1 MDFNSLWVE
10 KYRPKKIE
18 DLVISDEIKN
28 SLLHFKNTKDIPH
41 LLFTSVAGT
50 GKSSVAKIIVNDLLN
65 CDYLYINASDENGID
80 TIRNKIISFS
90 QTKSLNGE
98 IKVVICEEFDGMSV
112 DAQRA
117 LRNVME
123 EYASNTRFILTANY
137 KHKIIPAIQSRC
149 QTLDF
154 AHSIKDVAKR
164 CLYILQK
171 ESIKIDEGQIPKL
184 QELIKSKFPDIR
196 QTIHC
201 LQKYSTSGSLV
212 VRDNTISDD
221 FIEELFLKLRK
232 EDAFDVREYIIK
244 NETVFQSDY
253 HNLLKNLLNLIYSK
267 DIESLKKKELI
278 IILAEHMY
286 RHTFVIDIEI
296 NCFACIINISKLLF
310 GT

>member
-10 KYRPKKIE
+10 KYRPKTLN
-18 DLVISDEIKN
+18 DLVISDELRNQLIR
-28 SLLHFKNTKDIPH
+28 FEQTKDIPH

-50 GKSSVAKIIVNDLLN
+50 GKSSVAKIIVNNILN

-90 QTKSLNGE
+90 QTKSLNGD
-98 IKVVICEEFDGMSV
+98 IKVVICEEFDGASV
-112 DAQRA
+112 EAQRA
-117 LRNVME
+117 LRNTLE
-123 EYASNTRFILTANY
+123 EYAANTRFILTANY

-154 AHSIKDVAKR
+154 THSIKDVAKR
-164 CLYILQK
+164 CFYILKQ
-171 ESIKIDEGQIPKL
+171 ENINIGNDQIPKF
-184 QELIKSKFPDIR
+184 QNLIKSKFPDIR

-201 LQKYSTSGSLV
+201 LQKYSISGSLLIKDDTV
-212 VRDNTISDD
+212 SDE
-221 FIEELFLKLRK
+221 FTEELFLRLRK
-232 EDAFDVREYIIK
+232 EDPFEVREYIIK

-253 HNLLKNLLNLIYSK
+253 HNLLKNLLNVIYNK

-278 IILAEHMY
+278 LIITEHMY

-296 NCFACIINISKLLF
+296 NAFACIINLSKLLF